1 MFGTIDF
8 FDDMVKLR
16 KAMDGI
22 FREVNT
28 GYEYPAVDMK
38 DSGEKIRLRA
48 LLPGVT
54 AEDLSI
60 ELVDNSLVIRGE
72 RKSDVADRPYIK
84 RERSFGAFKKAVKL
98 PYAVDREKIH
108 ASMSDGVLVIE
119 LEKSEEARPRRI
131 EIK

>member
-38 DSGEKIRLRA
+38 DSGEKIRLHHRQGHIA
-48 LLPGVT
+48 PANAFAQQRMLGAQVGEAPRLGADDRIIPPLGEAGTVGQH
-54 AEDLSI
+54 
-60 ELVDNSLVIRGE
+60 ELDMLVQ
-72 RKSDVADRPYIK
+72 VAGGHP
-84 RERSFGAFKKAVKL
+84 V
-98 PYAVDREKIH
+98 
-108 ASMSDGVLVIE
+108 
-119 LEKSEEARPRRI
+119 
-131 EIK
+131 